1 MINTIDNN
9 TQDNIDSMGDSDI
22 MDDDNTIDNNMI
34 KSTNRFS
41 IPISSIRVDLW
52 RVQSQPPPFQH
63 LSFEMAMSMNAQ
75 FVEFLSIFWRS
86 SKLYSYAI
94 ELKVGLLQMTG
105 SVI

>member
-52 RVQSQPPPFQH
+52 RVQSQPPPFQP
-63 LSFEMAMSMNAQ
+63 SF
-75 FVEFLSIFWRS
+75 F
-86 SKLYSYAI
+86 
-94 ELKVGLLQMTG
+94 
-105 SVI
+105 